1 MPRYTL
7 ALALVV
13 AVGVLATACSTSSS
27 GSGVV
32 QAELTWHAG
41 QNHSVELLPNL
52 AHVFQI
58 AGVTGKDISG
68 VIVALGPGS
77 FNGLRVGV
85 SAAKGLS
92 LAWGV
97 PLVGIGTLAVEAF
110 PHAPRGLPVCAI
122 SDAGRGEIAAALFQT
137 RRGRWQQ
144 LAAERITTVDELCEG
159 VERRTVFCGRM
170 NEAIIAQIGE
180 KLGEKAIV
188 VSGSLALRRAGY
200 LAELG
205 WRRLESN
212 DVDDAASLQP
222 IYLRRPHITQAKPL
236 YPRP

>member
-1 MPRYTL
+1 MEL
-7 ALALVV
+7 ALDTSTETASVALAGRG
-13 AVGVLATACSTSSS
+13 AVQV
-27 GSGVV
+27 
-32 QAELTWHAG
+32 ELTWHAG

-52 AHVFQI
+52 AHVLQI
-58 AGVTGKDISG
+58 AGVTGKDITG

-85 SAAKGLS
+85 SSAKGLS

-110 PHAPRGLPVCAI
+110 PHVPRGLPVCAI

-144 LAAERITTVDELCEG
+144 LAAETMTTVDELCAG
-159 VERRTVFCGRM
+159 LERRTVFCGRM
-170 NEAIIAQIGE
+170 NEAIMAQIRE
-180 KLGEKAIV
+180 KLGKKAIIV
-188 VSGSLALRRAGY
+188 GGSLALRRAGY

-205 WRRLESN
+205 WRRLEAN

-236 YPRP
+236 FPRP